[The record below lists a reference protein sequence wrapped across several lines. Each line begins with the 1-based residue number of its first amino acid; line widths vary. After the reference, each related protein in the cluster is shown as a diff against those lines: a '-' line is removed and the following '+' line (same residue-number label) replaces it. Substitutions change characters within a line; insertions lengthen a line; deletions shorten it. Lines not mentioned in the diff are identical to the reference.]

1 MSSFNSLV
9 SVIIP
14 SYNHENYVQECI
26 QSIIEQTYKN
36 IELIVIDDGSKDNTW
51 QKIQEMKTICE
62 ERFARIHFETK
73 ENEGTCKTL
82 NKLISLAKGEF
93 IYLIAS
99 DDKAKPQAIEKE
111 IQFLYNN
118 TDYVLAV
125 GDNEFIN
132 SSSQRIGWD
141 KHHNSV
147 ELSEAEYKTFGE
159 ALQNEIKNIDFNS
172 PNFGLYEKFVTN
184 NHVPNGYLIR
194 KSALDQIGNFTP
206 EAPLEDW
213 WLHLQLSK
221 IGKYKYIDE
230 ILFSY
235 RWHDNN
241 TVKRTNYMDTISYKT
256 QLYEQKLVES
266 LENKKWQQIFEK
278 NIYIIKVKFN
288 ILNFIRFYSMKD
300 IKFKQHVLELFG
312 HKFIIK
318 KRPLNQLTR
327 DN

>member
-1 MSSFNSLV
+1 MSQNPLV

-14 SYNHENYVQECI
+14 AYNHENYVQECI
-26 QSIIEQTYKN
+26 NSIIEQTYKN

-51 QKIQEMKTICE
+51 QKLQEMKSACE
-62 ERFARIHFETK
+62 QRFIRAHFETK

-82 NKLISLAKGEF
+82 NKLISLADGEF

-99 DDKAKPQAIEKE
+99 DDKAKAQAIEKE
-111 IQFLYNN
+111 ICFLEKNS
-118 TDYVLAV
+118 DYVLVV
-125 GDNEFIN
+125 GDNEIIN

-141 KHHNSV
+141 ENQNPV
-147 ELSEAEYKTFGE
+147 DLSEAIYQTFGE
-159 ALQNEIKNIDFNS
+159 ALRKGRKDINFNS
-172 PNFGLYEKFVTN
+172 SKFGLYESFVIGN
-184 NHVPNGYLIR
+184 YIPNGYLIR
-194 KSALDQIGNFTP
+194 KTALEQIENFTD
-206 EAPLEDW
+206 EAPLEDL

-241 TVKRTNYMDTISYKT
+241 TVKRKNYMRTITYKT
-256 QLYEQKLVES
+256 QLYEQKFVTL
-266 LENKKWQQIFEK
+266 LEDKKWQQIFEK
-278 NIYIIKVKFN
+278 NINIIKIKFN
-288 ILNFIRFYSMKD
+288 IFNFIKFYS
-300 IKFKQHVLELFG
+300 IRNIEFKQHVLEFFG

-318 KRPLNQLTR
+318 KRRLNQLAG